1 MRLARRQTAT
11 TVLKTI
17 STVNTAL
24 IPAATATTGPS
35 VVSLSSGP
43 HLDTTFPS
51 DLTGLPLA
59 VGCNNC
65 STTGSL
71 SFARGEFD
79 FDKYGIWDLRY
90 NNATR
95 NQTNKRYLDNG
106 NVTLELRGFSAHLD
120 LWGQPAAGDEF
131 NADPFSFP
139 LYGYTLPRIGRLGLM
154 FVPRFHFKW
163 EVSGGIRISYG
174 LDIQVPDT
182 RIFLDLADQ
191 NNTAVTGIEGTTITS
206 LPFRADVGK
215 VNLDLTVAFRPQIS
229 FGFRME
235 KNFGEPI
242 GVVSAQA
249 EAGVYL
255 DLPSA
260 NLSIATISSED
271 HNAKCEAREPD
282 SSVSE
287 PEQTVLAAFPD
298 MVHIKAFGQIGA
310 GVDVLAELDLPGTKY
325 DTDIPASKTIM
336 SKATALGTTC
346 LVWRSAPSASATAA
360 GFGDSRAAAPTGSF
374 AEATAVVAAVSAG
387 ESVTGGSAAVRVPG
401 WTSASMLAA
410 VVAIAIAA
418 VVL

>member
-1 MRLARRQTAT
+1 
-11 TVLKTI
+11 
-17 STVNTAL
+17 
-24 IPAATATTGPS
+24 
-35 VVSLSSGP
+35 
-43 HLDTTFPS
+43 
-51 DLTGLPLA
+51 
-59 VGCNNC
+59 
-65 STTGSL
+65 
-71 SFARGEFD
+71 
-79 FDKYGIWDLRY
+79 
-90 NNATR
+90 
-95 NQTNKRYLDNG
+95 
-106 NVTLELRGFSAHLD
+106 
-120 LWGQPAAGDEF
+120 
-131 NADPFSFP
+131 
-139 LYGYTLPRIGRLGLM
+139 M

-182 RIFLDLADQ
+182 RIFLDFADQ

-215 VNLDLTVAFRPQIS
+215 VNLDLTVAFRPQIL

-235 KNFGEPI
+235 EDFGEPI

-260 NLSIATISSED
+260 NLSIATISSGD

-325 DTDIPASKTIM
+325 DIDIPASKTIM

-374 AEATAVVAAVSAG
+374 AAATAVVAAVSAG